1 MAVIRQRTQIF
12 NQPVGVVRADAGAAS
27 VGQAISQAAGT
38 MANLAFR
45 DAARAAE
52 KKGVDVAL
60 AAEQE
65 KLTTIDPTT
74 GKPEAYKAPQGFGQ
88 IAAEAYQRVIDQR
101 FEDSINTEM
110 QLKAKELALKYQFA
124 PESYDEA
131 MSDYIGQMSN
141 NAGGKYEAY
150 IESTGAKYLA
160 LTKLNIQEKVVARAR
175 ANASS
180 QLFLSISNN
189 EDEAM
194 SAAAAGDFES
204 AIAIKNKNV
213 GAAGDGIASALPN
226 FNAGDDQRV
235 ANDYDKAIALGG
247 IDYLMKQTATPMER
261 SQLILYLQS
270 NGDRG
275 IALDE
280 AETKKVLE
288 FIDPSERQAIVNY
301 ASGISSDY
309 DAAYADEQKAIQ
321 ASVEEQ
327 ARIDFLKFEES
338 VDTFSNVSAYVAYNT
353 TEGADLFGPHPPIAI
368 NSAFNTIKNHY
379 NALDQGTEKITGFQK
394 YYESG
399 VYGKN
404 PEVATN
410 RLREERNKA
419 KLKLIEPF
427 LTELGLEGNI
437 DSAKAALQNPNYSRG
452 LLTSRQRSIID
463 ELHASDFLDN
473 QEIKDKAQS
482 ILNSGK
488 DSLKEKRDN
497 RILELDLTREVS
509 NAITRGVTPDV
520 YSNLEEKLRANAFA
534 LTATDIDG
542 LLSSMRKSMAKNE
555 VTGFIAQGASSTQ
568 LNNLNLYVATDGK
581 DRDQLSDATIA
592 VGDAILKV
600 TTPEDKEAVLS
611 DINSLNVRVKEQEKQ
626 REDQLKEV
634 NRSVR
639 ILSGNGDSNI
649 AEDRQATDTILD
661 RAKLP
666 VENFSSWTDAQ
677 KSLYLPIV
685 GSAVSDR
692 LVDGLKAITS
702 GQFNTNA
709 QSFISLYNA
718 LPKGAFGG
726 SISSDDRAFLNDV
739 INLSRD
745 TETPIAEIA
754 VNLKKMQLSEAGRQ
768 NRSNQLVNNRG
779 KKISLISVAN
789 EITKNDP
796 TLAMEIKSTLDYYLL
811 SGASLDVA
819 KEKAQRI
826 LDEKYTSSE
835 YIADPALPMG
845 NVSKSR
851 HSLENYFKGDDEA
864 RIAFLSAV
872 NRQLPK
878 NIEIDGEIVS
888 FALGEIDELPVA
900 PWETDTRPKQN
911 IKQIKLV
918 PVPVGSDVFYQA
930 YFIDKNNELRP
941 LIYRSDSQGKPLRTE
956 EEVLKADGGQL
967 WLPTFNKNDISDY
980 YDAKAAE
987 LEAQLRKENEQRQQL
1002 IEGQERLR
1010 KTPSAILTSPFGG

>member
-141 NAGGKYEAY
+141 NSGGKYEAY

-180 QLFLSISNN
+180 QLSLFISNN
-189 EDEAM
+189 QDEAR

-235 ANDYDKAIALGG
+235 ASGYDKAIALGG
-247 IDYLMKQTATPMER
+247 IDYLIKQTATPMER

-288 FIDPSERQAIVNY
+288 FIDPSERQAIINY

-309 DAAYADEQKAIQ
+309 DAAYADEQTAIQ

-353 TEGADLFGPHPPIAI
+353 TEGANLFGPHPPIAI

-379 NALDQGTEKITGFQK
+379 NTLDQGLQK
-394 YYESG
+394 NYESG
-399 VYGKN
+399 VYGKDAR
-404 PEVATN
+404 VAAG
-410 RLREERNKA
+410 RLREERNNA

-488 DSLKEKRDN
+488 DSLKKKRDD

-509 NAITRGVTPDV
+509 NAITRGVTPEV
-520 YSNLEEKLRANAFA
+520 YSNLEKKLRANAFA

-555 VTGFIAQGASSTQ
+555 VTGFIAQGASSSQ

-592 VGDAILKV
+592 VGDAILKL

-611 DINSLNVRVKEQEKQ
+611 DINSLNVRLKEQEKQ
-626 REDQLKEV
+626 REDQLEEV

-639 ILSGNGDSNI
+639 ILSGNGNSNI
-649 AEDRQATDTILD
+649 AKDRQATDTILD

-718 LPKGAFGG
+718 LPKSAFGD
-726 SISSDDRAFLNDV
+726 SISFDDRAFLNDV

-768 NRSNQLVNNRG
+768 NRSNQLVNKKG
-779 KKISLISVAN
+779 QKISLISVAN
-789 EITKNDP
+789 EITENDP
-796 TLAMEIKSTLDYYLL
+796 TLATEIKSTLDYYLL
-811 SGASLDVA
+811 SGASLEVA

-826 LDEKYTSSE
+826 LDEKYTASE

-888 FALGEIDELPVA
+888 FALGEIDELPVP
-900 PWETDTRPKQN
+900 PWETDARSEQN

-941 LIYRSDSQGKPLRTE
+941 LIYRSDSRGKPLRTE
-956 EEVLKADGGQL
+956 EEVLKAEGGQL

-987 LEAQLRKENEQRQQL
+987 LEAELRKENEQRQQL
-1002 IEGQERLR
+1002 IEGQKRLD
-1010 KTPSAILTSPFGG
+1010 KVPSAILTSPFGG

>member
-141 NAGGKYEAY
+141 NSGGKYEAY

-180 QLFLSISNN
+180 QLSLFISNN
-189 EDEAM
+189 QKEAM
-194 SAAAAGDFES
+194 AAAAAGDFES

-235 ANDYDKAIALGG
+235 ANGYDKAIALGG

-270 NGDRG
+270 DGDRG

-301 ASGISSDY
+301 ASGVSSDY

-327 ARIDFLKFEES
+327 ARINFLKFEES
-338 VDTFSNVSAYVAYNT
+338 VDTYSDISAYVAYNT
-353 TEGADLFGPHPPIAI
+353 TEGANLFGHHPPIAI

-379 NALDQGTEKITGFQK
+379 NTLDQGLQK
-394 YYESG
+394 NYEAG
-399 VYGKN
+399 VYGKDAR
-404 PEVATN
+404 VAAG
-410 RLREERNKA
+410 RLREERNNA

-427 LTELGLEGNI
+427 LTELGLEDNI
-437 DSAKAALQNPNYSRG
+437 DSAKAALQNPNYSRE

-488 DSLKEKRDN
+488 DSLRQKKEE

-509 NAITRGVTPDV
+509 NAITRGVTPDI
-520 YSNLEEKLRANAFA
+520 YSNLEKKLRANAFA

-542 LLSSMRKSMAKNE
+542 LLSSMRKSMANNE
-555 VTGFIAQGASSTQ
+555 VTGFIAQGASSAQ

-600 TTPEDKEAVLS
+600 TTPEDREAVLS

-626 REDQLKEV
+626 REDELEEV

-639 ILSGNGDSNI
+639 ILSGNGNSNI
-649 AEDRQATDTILD
+649 AKDRQATDTILD
-661 RAKLP
+661 KAKLP
-666 VENFSSWTDAQ
+666 VENFLSWTDAQ
-677 KSLYLPIV
+677 KSLYLPII

-709 QSFISLYNA
+709 ESFISLYNA
-718 LPKGAFGG
+718 LPKSVFGD
-726 SISSDDRAFLNDV
+726 SISFDDRAFLNDV

-754 VNLKKMQLSEAGRQ
+754 VNVKKMQLSEAGRQ
-768 NRSNQLVNNRG
+768 NRSNQLVNKKG
-779 KKISLISVAN
+779 EKISLISVAN
-789 EITKNDP
+789 EITENDP
-796 TLAMEIKSTLDYYLL
+796 TLATEIKSTLDYYLL
-811 SGASLDVA
+811 SGASLEVA

-845 NVSKSR
+845 NVSRSR

-900 PWETDTRPKQN
+900 PWEEDTRPEQK

-930 YFIDKNNELRP
+930 YFIDKNSELRP
-941 LIYRSDSQGKPLRTE
+941 LIYKSDSQGNPIRNE
-956 EEVLKADGGQL
+956 EEDGQL
-967 WLPTFNKNDISDY
+967 WLPTFNKDDISDY
-980 YDAKAAE
+980 YNAKAVE
-987 LEAQLRKENEQRQQL
+987 LETELRKENEQRQQF
-1002 IEGQERLR
+1002 IEGQKRLDEV
-1010 KTPSAILTSPFGG
+1010 PSAIFTSPFGG

>member
-180 QLFLSISNN
+180 QLSLSISNN
-189 EDEAM
+189 QDEAM
-194 SAAAAGDFES
+194 AAAAAGDFES

-235 ANDYDKAIALGG
+235 ANGYDKAIALGG
-247 IDYLMKQTATPMER
+247 IDYLMKQTATPTER

-301 ASGISSDY
+301 ASGVSSDY

-338 VDTFSNVSAYVAYNT
+338 VDTYSDISAYVAYNT

-379 NALDQGTEKITGFQK
+379 NTLDQGLQK
-394 YYESG
+394 NYESG
-399 VYGKN
+399 VYGKDAR
-404 PEVATN
+404 VAAG
-410 RLREERNKA
+410 RLREERNNA

-488 DSLKEKRDN
+488 DSLKQKRDD
-497 RILELDLTREVS
+497 RILELDLTREIS

-520 YSNLEEKLRANAFA
+520 YSNLEKKLRANAFA

-555 VTGFIAQGASSTQ
+555 VTSFIAQGASSAQ

-626 REDQLKEV
+626 REDQLEEV

-639 ILSGNGDSNI
+639 ILSGNGNSNI
-649 AEDRQATDTILD
+649 AKDRQATDTILD

-718 LPKGAFGG
+718 LPKSAFGD

-779 KKISLISVAN
+779 EKISLISVAN

-796 TLAMEIKSTLDYYLL
+796 TLATEIKTTLDYYLL
-811 SGASLDVA
+811 SGASLKVA

-888 FALGEIDELPVA
+888 FALGEIDEVGFPS
-900 PWETDTRPKQN
+900 WQTDTRPEQN

-941 LIYRSDSQGKPLRTE
+941 LIYRSDSRGKPLRTE

-1002 IEGQERLR
+1002 IEGEERLR
-1010 KTPSAILTSPFGG
+1010 KIPSSIFTPLFGG

>member
-141 NAGGKYEAY
+141 NSGGKYEAY

-180 QLFLSISNN
+180 QLSLSISNN
-189 EDEAM
+189 QDEAM

-235 ANDYDKAIALGG
+235 ANGYDKAIALGG
-247 IDYLMKQTATPMER
+247 IDYLMKQTTTPTER

-280 AETKKVLE
+280 AETKKVLK

-301 ASGISSDY
+301 ASGVSSDY
-309 DAAYADEQKAIQ
+309 DAAYADEQTAIQ

-338 VDTFSNVSAYVAYNT
+338 VDTFSDISAYVAYNT
-353 TEGADLFGPHPPIAI
+353 TEGADFFGPHPPIAI

-379 NALDQGTEKITGFQK
+379 NTLDQGLQK
-394 YYESG
+394 NYESG

-410 RLREERNKA
+410 RLRKERNNA

-437 DSAKAALQNPNYSRG
+437 DSAKAALQNPNYSRE

-488 DSLKEKRDN
+488 DSLKKKRDD

-520 YSNLEEKLRANAFA
+520 YSNLEKKLRANAFA
-534 LTATDIDG
+534 LTATNIDG
-542 LLSSMRKSMAKNE
+542 LLSSMRKSMANNE
-555 VTGFIAQGASSTQ
+555 VTSFIAQGASSTQ

-592 VGDAILKV
+592 VGDAILKL

-611 DINSLNVRVKEQEKQ
+611 DINSLNVRLKEQEKQ
-626 REDQLKEV
+626 RENQLEEV

-639 ILSGNGDSNI
+639 ILSGNGNSNI
-649 AEDRQATDTILD
+649 AKDREATDTILD

-718 LPKGAFGG
+718 LPKSAFGD
-726 SISSDDRAFLNDV
+726 SISFDDRAFLNDV

-768 NRSNQLVNNRG
+768 NRSNQLVNKKG
-779 KKISLISVAN
+779 QKISLISVAN

-796 TLAMEIKSTLDYYLL
+796 TLATEIKTTLDYYLL
-811 SGASLDVA
+811 SGASLEVA

-826 LDEKYTSSE
+826 LDEKYTDSE

-878 NIEIDGEIVS
+878 NIEIDDEIVS

-900 PWETDTRPKQN
+900 PWQTDARPEQN

-941 LIYRSDSQGKPLRTE
+941 LIYRSDSRGKPLRTE
-956 EEVLKADGGQL
+956 EEVLKAEGGQL

-980 YDAKAAE
+980 YDAKAAK
-987 LEAQLRKENEQRQQL
+987 LEAELRKESEQRKQF
-1002 IEGQERLR
+1002 IEGQERLK

>member
-1 MAVIRQRTQIF
+1 MAVVRQRTQIF

-141 NAGGKYEAY
+141 NSGGKYEAY

-180 QLFLSISNN
+180 QLSLSISNN
-189 EDEAM
+189 QDEAM

-213 GAAGDGIASALPN
+213 GAASDGISSALPN
-226 FNAGDDQRV
+226 FNTGDDQRV
-235 ANDYDKAIALGG
+235 ANGYDKAIALGG
-247 IDYLMKQTATPMER
+247 IDYLMKQTTTPTER

-280 AETKKVLE
+280 AETKKVLK

-301 ASGISSDY
+301 ASGVSSDY
-309 DAAYADEQKAIQ
+309 DAAYADEQTAIQ

-327 ARIDFLKFEES
+327 ARIDFLKFQES
-338 VDTFSNVSAYVAYNT
+338 VDTFSDISAYVAYNT
-353 TEGADLFGPHPPIAI
+353 TEGANLFGPHPPIAI
-368 NSAFNTIKNHY
+368 NSAFNTLKNHY
-379 NALDQGTEKITGFQK
+379 NTLDQGLQK
-394 YYESG
+394 NYESG
-399 VYGKN
+399 VYGKDAR
-404 PEVATN
+404 VAAG
-410 RLREERNKA
+410 RLREERNNA

-437 DSAKAALQNPNYSRG
+437 DSAKAALQNPNYSRE

-488 DSLKEKRDN
+488 DSLKKKRDD

-520 YSNLEEKLRANAFA
+520 YSNLEKKLRANAFA
-534 LTATDIDG
+534 LTATNIDG
-542 LLSSMRKSMAKNE
+542 LLSSMRKSMANNE
-555 VTGFIAQGASSTQ
+555 VTSFIAQGASSTQ

-592 VGDAILKV
+592 VGDAILKL

-611 DINSLNVRVKEQEKQ
+611 DINSLNVRLKEQEKQ
-626 REDQLKEV
+626 RENQLEEV

-639 ILSGNGDSNI
+639 ILSGNGNSNI
-649 AEDRQATDTILD
+649 AKDREATDTILD

-718 LPKGAFGG
+718 LPKSAFGD
-726 SISSDDRAFLNDV
+726 SISFDDRAFLNDV

-768 NRSNQLVNNRG
+768 NRSNQLVNKKG
-779 KKISLISVAN
+779 QKISLISVAN

-796 TLAMEIKSTLDYYLL
+796 TLATEIKTTLDYYLL
-811 SGASLDVA
+811 SGASLEVA

-826 LDEKYTSSE
+826 LDEKYTDSE

-878 NIEIDGEIVS
+878 NIEIDDEIVS

-900 PWETDTRPKQN
+900 PWQTDARPEQN

-941 LIYRSDSQGKPLRTE
+941 LIYRSDSRGKPLRTE
-956 EEVLKADGGQL
+956 EEVLKAEGGQL

-980 YDAKAAE
+980 YDAKAAK
-987 LEAQLRKENEQRQQL
+987 LEAELRKESEQRKQF
-1002 IEGQERLR
+1002 IEGQERLK

>member
-110 QLKAKELALKYQFA
+110 QLKAKELALKYQLA

-141 NAGGKYEAY
+141 NSGGKYEAY

-180 QLFLSISNN
+180 QLSISISNN
-189 EDEAM
+189 QDEAM

-213 GAAGDGIASALPN
+213 GAASDGIASALPN
-226 FNAGDDQRV
+226 FNTGDDQRV
-235 ANDYDKAIALGG
+235 ASGYDKAIALGG

-301 ASGISSDY
+301 ASGVSSDY

-321 ASVEEQ
+321 ASVGEQ
-327 ARIDFLKFEES
+327 ARIDYLKFEES
-338 VDTFSNVSAYVAYNT
+338 VDTYSDISAYVAYNT
-353 TEGADLFGPHPPIAI
+353 TEGSDLFGPHPPIAI

-379 NALDQGTEKITGFQK
+379 NTLDQDFQK
-394 YYESG
+394 YYKSG

-410 RLREERNKA
+410 RLRKERNNA

-427 LTELGLEGNI
+427 LTELGLEDNI
-437 DSAKAALQNPNYSRG
+437 DSAKAALQNPNYSRE
-452 LLTSRQRSIID
+452 LLTPRQRSIID

-488 DSLKEKRDN
+488 DSLKQKRDN
-497 RILELDLTREVS
+497 RILELDLTKEVS

-542 LLSSMRKSMAKNE
+542 LLSSMRKSMANNE
-555 VTGFIAQGASSTQ
+555 VTGFIAQGASSAQ

-626 REDQLKEV
+626 REDQLEEV

-649 AEDRQATDTILD
+649 AKDRQATDTILD

-685 GSAVSDR
+685 ASAVSDR

-702 GQFNTNA
+702 GQLNTNA
-709 QSFISLYNA
+709 ESFISLYNA

-726 SISSDDRAFLNDV
+726 SISPDDRAFLNDV

-768 NRSNQLVNNRG
+768 NRSNQLVNNKG
-779 KKISLISVAN
+779 EKISLISVAN

-845 NVSKSR
+845 NVSRSR

-900 PWETDTRPKQN
+900 PWEEDTRPEQK

-941 LIYRSDSQGKPLRTE
+941 LIYRSDSRGKPLRTE
-956 EEVLKADGGQL
+956 EEVLKAEGGQL

-987 LEAQLRKENEQRQQL
+987 LEAQLRKENEQRKQF
-1002 IEGQERLR
+1002 IIDAEDQERLR